1 MSGCWDI
8 SFCIFVSVIYVAGKY
23 LEFGALKIDG
33 TRRALYK
40 SNYVN
45 MSSNATPLK
54 NCSHSVESCCPVA
67 AELTDIS
74 GNYGKYFDETI
85 YSDDG
90 LTRRYDISSFKKEDG
105 RTWITV
111 NGTEVPLS
119 VLTEYLYDVDEDD
132 HLDNLQKERNW
143 ELVRLSVLS
152 SSLTAFLVLAIALYT
167 YHIIKGI
174 SVM

>member
-1 MSGCWDI
+1 M
-8 SFCIFVSVIYVAGKY
+8 
-23 LEFGALKIDG
+23 EFGALKIDG
-33 TRRALYK
+33 ATAHLHK

-90 LTRRYDISSFKKEDG
+90 LSRRYDISSFKKGDG

-119 VLTEYLYDVDEDD
+119 VLSEYLYDIEDDD

>member
-1 MSGCWDI
+1 
-8 SFCIFVSVIYVAGKY
+8 
-23 LEFGALKIDG
+23 
-33 TRRALYK
+33 
-40 SNYVN
+40 
-45 MSSNATPLK
+45 MSSNATPLE
-54 NCSHSVESCCPVA
+54 NCSHSVESCCPLA

-85 YSDDG
+85 YSEDG
-90 LTRRYDISSFKKEDG
+90 PTRRYDISSFKKGDG

-119 VLTEYLYDVDEDD
+119 VLSEYLYDVEEDD

>member
-1 MSGCWDI
+1 
-8 SFCIFVSVIYVAGKY
+8 

-85 YSDDG
+85 YSEDG
-90 LTRRYDISSFKKEDG
+90 PTRRYDISSFKKGDG

-119 VLTEYLYDVDEDD
+119 VLTDYLYDVEEDD

-143 ELVRLSVLS
+143 ELIRLSVLS

-174 SVM
+174 HSM

>member
-1 MSGCWDI
+1 
-8 SFCIFVSVIYVAGKY
+8 
-23 LEFGALKIDG
+23 
-33 TRRALYK
+33 
-40 SNYVN
+40 
-45 MSSNATPLK
+45 MSSNATPLE

-67 AELTDIS
+67 AQLRDIS
-74 GNYGKYFDETI
+74 GNFGKYFDETI

-90 LTRRYDISSFKKEDG
+90 LSRRYDISSFKKGDG

-119 VLTEYLYDVDEDD
+119 VLSEYLYDIEDDD

-174 SVM
+174 HSM

>member
-1 MSGCWDI
+1 
-8 SFCIFVSVIYVAGKY
+8 
-23 LEFGALKIDG
+23 
-33 TRRALYK
+33 
-40 SNYVN
+40 

-67 AELTDIS
+67 AQLRDIS
-74 GNYGKYFDETI
+74 GNFGKYFDETI

-90 LTRRYDISSFKKEDG
+90 LSRRYDISSFKKGDG

-119 VLTEYLYDVDEDD
+119 VLSEYLYDIEDDD

>member
-1 MSGCWDI
+1 MFRPC
-8 SFCIFVSVIYVAGKY
+8 
-23 LEFGALKIDG
+23 LKIDG
-33 TRRALYK
+33 AYRHLYK

-85 YSDDG
+85 YSEDG
-90 LTRRYDISSFKKEDG
+90 PTRRYDISSFKKGDG

-119 VLTEYLYDVDEDD
+119 VLTDYLYDVEEDD

-143 ELVRLSVLS
+143 ELIRLSVLS

-174 SVM
+174 HSM

>member
-1 MSGCWDI
+1 
-8 SFCIFVSVIYVAGKY
+8 

-33 TRRALYK
+33 ATAHLHK

-67 AELTDIS
+67 AQLRDIS

-90 LTRRYDISSFKKEDG
+90 LSRRYDISSFKKGDG

-119 VLTEYLYDVDEDD
+119 VLSEYLYDVEEDD

-174 SVM
+174 HSM

>member
-1 MSGCWDI
+1 
-8 SFCIFVSVIYVAGKY
+8 
-23 LEFGALKIDG
+23 
-33 TRRALYK
+33 
-40 SNYVN
+40 
-45 MSSNATPLK
+45 MSSNITPLE

-74 GNYGKYFDETI
+74 GTYGKYFDETI

-90 LTRRYDISSFKKEDG
+90 MTRRYDISSFKKEDG
-105 RTWITV
+105 MTWITV

-119 VLTEYLYDVDEDD
+119 VLSEYLYDMEEDD
-132 HLDNLQKERNW
+132 HLDSLQKERNW

-152 SSLTAFLVLAIALYT
+152 SSLTGFIVLVIAIYT
-167 YHIIKGI
+167 YYIIKGI

>member
-1 MSGCWDI
+1 
-8 SFCIFVSVIYVAGKY
+8 
-23 LEFGALKIDG
+23 
-33 TRRALYK
+33 
-40 SNYVN
+40 
-45 MSSNATPLK
+45 MSSNATPLENCSHSLE

-67 AELTDIS
+67 AQLRDIS

-90 LTRRYDISSFKKEDG
+90 LTRRYDISSFKKGDG

-119 VLTEYLYDVDEDD
+119 VLSEYLYDVEEDD
-132 HLDNLQKERNW
+132 HLDSLQKERNW

-152 SSLTAFLVLAIALYT
+152 SSLTAFLVLAISLYT

-174 SVM
+174 HSM

>member
-1 MSGCWDI
+1 
-8 SFCIFVSVIYVAGKY
+8 
-23 LEFGALKIDG
+23 
-33 TRRALYK
+33 
-40 SNYVN
+40 
-45 MSSNATPLK
+45 MSSNATPLE

-67 AELTDIS
+67 AQLRDIS
-74 GNYGKYFDETI
+74 GNFGKYFDETI

-90 LTRRYDISSFKKEDG
+90 LSRRYDISSFKKGDG

-119 VLTEYLYDVDEDD
+119 VLSEYLYDIEDDD

>member
-1 MSGCWDI
+1 
-8 SFCIFVSVIYVAGKY
+8 
-23 LEFGALKIDG
+23 
-33 TRRALYK
+33 
-40 SNYVN
+40 
-45 MSSNATPLK
+45 MSSNATPLQNCSHSLE

-67 AELTDIS
+67 AQLRDIS
-74 GNYGKYFDETI
+74 GSSCPSGTYGKYFDETI

-90 LTRRYDISSFKKEDG
+90 LTRRYDISSFKKGDG

-119 VLTEYLYDVDEDD
+119 VLSEYLYDVEEDD

-174 SVM
+174 HSM

>member
-1 MSGCWDI
+1 M
-8 SFCIFVSVIYVAGKY
+8 
-23 LEFGALKIDG
+23 EFGALKIDG

-174 SVM
+174 HSM

>member
-1 MSGCWDI
+1 MFRPC
-8 SFCIFVSVIYVAGKY
+8 
-23 LEFGALKIDG
+23 LKIDG

-67 AELTDIS
+67 AQLRDIS
-74 GNYGKYFDETI
+74 GNFGKYFDETI

-90 LTRRYDISSFKKEDG
+90 LSRRYDISSFKKGDG

-119 VLTEYLYDVDEDD
+119 VLSEYLYDIEDDD

>member
-1 MSGCWDI
+1 MFRPW
-8 SFCIFVSVIYVAGKY
+8 
-23 LEFGALKIDG
+23 LKIDG
-33 TRRALYK
+33 TCRALYK

-67 AELTDIS
+67 AQLRDIS
-74 GNYGKYFDETI
+74 GNFGKYFDETI

-90 LTRRYDISSFKKEDG
+90 LSRRYDISSFKKGDG

-119 VLTEYLYDVDEDD
+119 VLSEYLYDIEDDD

>member
-1 MSGCWDI
+1 
-8 SFCIFVSVIYVAGKY
+8 
-23 LEFGALKIDG
+23 
-33 TRRALYK
+33 
-40 SNYVN
+40 
-45 MSSNATPLK
+45 MSSNITPLENCSHSLE

-67 AELTDIS
+67 AQLRDIS
-74 GNYGKYFDETI
+74 GSSCIYGKYFDETI

-90 LTRRYDISSFKKEDG
+90 LTRRYDISSFKKGDG

-119 VLTEYLYDVDEDD
+119 VLSEYLYDVEEDD
-132 HLDNLQKERNW
+132 HLDRLQKERNW